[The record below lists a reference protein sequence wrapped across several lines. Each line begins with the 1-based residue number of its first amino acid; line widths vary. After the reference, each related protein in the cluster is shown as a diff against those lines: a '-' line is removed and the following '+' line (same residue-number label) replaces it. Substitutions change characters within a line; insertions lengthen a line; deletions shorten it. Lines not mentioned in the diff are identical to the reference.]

1 VKQAIRSALAAGVLI
16 GAAAAAAFFATRSW
30 VCRAAKA
37 AWAWGTGLI
46 GRLLP
51 VACFGT

>member
-1 VKQAIRSALAAGVLI
+1 LAAGVLI
-16 GAAAAAAFFATRSW
+16 GGAVAAAFFATRSW
-30 VCRAAKA
+30 LGRAAKA
-37 AWAWGTGLI
+37 AWAWGTGLL